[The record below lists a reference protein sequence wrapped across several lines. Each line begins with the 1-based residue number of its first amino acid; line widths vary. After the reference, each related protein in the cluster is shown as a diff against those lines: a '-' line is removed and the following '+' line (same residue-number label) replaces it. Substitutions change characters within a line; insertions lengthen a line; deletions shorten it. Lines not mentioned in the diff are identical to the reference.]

1 MNQFCKLKL
10 IDIQEQPNA
19 LDDKMILEQ
28 FKPNKGYQIHWPW
41 KGSKFSLSDN
51 CDFCEQMQFNII
63 EEVMSEMNQIVC
75 NTLLPHQEVLTP
87 SINNKN
93 TISFMMLRL
102 ISKNDKNVITADTE
116 KIFVQLDSI
125 QAKIFCTQF
134 LDIQEEITKEN
145 LACHR
150 FQGAPFG
157 VTSSS
162 FLLTTTLIY
171 HLETHGSKLALDIR
185 K

>member
-1 MNQFCKLKL
+1 MSA
-10 IDIQEQPNA
+10 I
-19 LDDKMILEQ
+19 MIL
-28 FKPNKGYQIHWPW
+28 
-41 KGSKFSLSDN
+41 SD
-51 CDFCEQMQFNII
+51 FA
-63 EEVMSEMNQIVC
+63 
-75 NTLLPHQEVLTP
+75 EVLP
-87 SINNKN
+87 RFRMI
-93 TISFMMLRL
+93 
-102 ISKNDKNVITADTE
+102 KNVITADTE